1 MDLPELPPP
10 TSTPTE
16 WSEVERPLLLHL
28 HAMGWEV
35 LCLENEQDK
44 IDYPSATGRRHF
56 REVVQYDT
64 LRAAIRRINDADGP
78 LDDLTIERA
87 IRELEKT
94 GGQGLIERNR
104 LITERLITGVYVS
117 TGDGQRQRLI
127 RFIEFDPER
136 RDRNTFTVINQY
148 RVDLP
153 GGGSFVIP
161 DLVLLI
167 NGLPLVV
174 IECKSPALS
183 DPIGEGLD
191 QLLRYSN
198 QRDWIDEDEGIE
210 DLFLY
215 NQLMV
220 VTDFYEAR
228 VGTLGALHEHYQ
240 PWKDVAPWTPD
251 AVARELGKTADS
263 LKSQELLAAGMLRPE
278 RLLDILQH
286 FILFKTDDGKLI
298 KVAPRYQQYRAV
310 CKAIER
316 LMTGTTRRQNDRDQ
330 DRRGGIVW
338 HTQGSGKSIT
348 MVYLVRKL
356 RTEPALRAFKVVVVT
371 DRTDLEKQL
380 RETLALTG
388 ENARPDERDLRRS
401 VSDTDRLKGI
411 LAEEGPDV
419 VFAMIQKYLDRTGEV
434 EVFEYEVPLKPAE
447 HLDRM
452 ADGPG
457 IPARVRTLR
466 QTVRRQEF
474 GVLNAAEQILILV
487 DECHRSHTETF
498 HANMMAAMPNAA
510 RIGFTGTPI
519 LKQDKAHTQGI
530 FGEFIDKYRLKEAE
544 EDEATVRILYEGRTT
559 DGLVEH
565 TDRLDRAFA
574 DLFRDYTDAEQQV
587 IRNRYATTGDVLEA
601 PKLIAEKA
609 ADMLYH
615 YVRKIMPDG
624 FKAQVV
630 SVSRRAVLTY
640 RESLGQA
647 RDALVAEIAGLDPA
661 KLALEPKDLEQED
674 PWVQFLVGAHP
685 RLETIKRLEFAAV
698 VSHDHNDPPSWRQ
711 WTDKTKRNDHIARFK
726 KPLVQQ
732 DPEKQDGMAFLC
744 VQNMLLTGFDAPV
757 EQVLY
762 LDRKIVAHDLLQAI
776 ARVNRRARGKDCG
789 YVVDYI
795 GVARHL
801 HDALGD
807 YEDETHDPMTD
818 IRDELPNLRDRHKA
832 AIDVFLTRGIK
843 GIRDIEAC
851 VDLLEDVKIRAEF
864 INKLRAFLQG
874 LSIVMPR
881 PEAMPYQ
888 PDAKILGFIAK
899 VAANL
904 YHDPQLDLHGVHHKV
919 KQLIDTYIAA
929 NGIDPKIPPI
939 GILDVNFAAAVEA
952 NGSARARASQM
963 SHAARHHITLH
974 FNEDPDLYATF
985 SAKLESILEA
995 LKDRWDELERELR
1008 QFIDAELRRG
1018 RDEEIEGLDPKV
1030 QAPFFGLIKRHLT
1043 DKDHPQLADATLRT
1057 AIETTVAV
1065 VDAARE
1071 AIGRVGFWRD
1081 PVSRQGLEKT
1091 IYRLLRRS
1099 RIVPNE
1105 TLAELASRLVDLAK
1119 SRHRFLVS

>member
-16 WSEVERPLLLHL
+16 WSEVERPLLLQL
-28 HAMGWEV
+28 HAMGWNV

-44 IDYPSATGRRHF
+44 IDYPGATGRQHF
-56 REVVQYDT
+56 REVVQYET
-64 LRAAIRRINDADGP
+64 LKAAIRRINDDDGP

-94 GGQGLIERNR
+94 GGQSLIERNR
-104 LITERLITGVYVS
+104 RITERLITGVYVS

-136 RDRNTFTVINQY
+136 RDRNIFTAINQY

-153 GGGSFVIP
+153 GGRSFVIP
-161 DLVLLI
+161 DVVLLV

-198 QRDWIDEDEGIE
+198 HRYWVDEDEGIE
-210 DLFLY
+210 DLFVY

-240 PWKDVAPWTPD
+240 QWKDVAPLTPD
-251 AVARELGKTADS
+251 EVARELGKTPNT
-263 LKSQELLAAGMLRPE
+263 LKSQERLAAGMLRPE
-278 RLLDILQH
+278 RLLDILQN

-310 CKAIER
+310 HKAIER
-316 LMTGTTRRQNDRDQ
+316 LKRGVTRLRSDRDQ
-330 DRRGGIVW
+330 DQRGGIIW

-356 RTEPALRAFKVVVVT
+356 RTVPELRAFKVVVVT
-371 DRTDLEKQL
+371 DRTDLEQQL

-388 ENARPDERDLRRS
+388 EQARPNDRDGRRGLS
-401 VSDTDRLKGI
+401 GTDLVKGI
-411 LAEEGPDV
+411 LAEDGPDV
-419 VFAMIQKYLDRTGEV
+419 VFAMAQKYLDRAGEA
-434 EVFEYEVPLKPAE
+434 EVLEYAIPLEPAKYLE
-447 HLDRM
+447 RV

-457 IPARVRTLR
+457 DPARVRLLR
-466 QTVRRQEF
+466 QTIRRQEF
-474 GVLNAAEQILILV
+474 GVLNESEQILILV

-498 HANMMAAMPNAA
+498 HANMMAALPNAA
-510 RIGFTGTPI
+510 KIGFTGTPI
-519 LKQDKAHTQGI
+519 LKQDRAHTQGI
-530 FGEFIDKYRLKEAE
+530 FGEFIDKYRLKEAV

-565 TDRLDRAFA
+565 TDRLDRAFE
-574 DLFRDYTDAEQQV
+574 DMFRAYTEEEQQI
-587 IRNRYATTGDVLEA
+587 IRNKYATAGDVLEA

-615 YVRKIMPDG
+615 YVRKILPDG

-630 SVSRRAVLTY
+630 AVSRKAALIY
-640 RESLGQA
+640 QESLEQA
-647 RDALVAEIAGLDPA
+647 RDALVAEINGLDPA
-661 KLALEPKDLEQED
+661 KLALAPEDLEREA
-674 PWVQFLVGAHP
+674 PWIQFLVGTHSH
-685 RLETIKRLEFAAV
+685 LETLRRLEFAAV
-698 VSHDHNDPPSWRQ
+698 ISHDHNDPPSWRQ
-711 WTDKTKRNDHIARFK
+711 WSDKAKRDDHIARFK
-726 KPLVQQ
+726 KPLVHQEA
-732 DPEKQDGMAFLC
+732 EKQDGLAFLC

-776 ARVNRRARGKDCG
+776 ARVNRRASGKDCG

-807 YEDETHDPMTD
+807 YEDETLEPMTD
-818 IRDELPNLRDRHKA
+818 VRDELPNLRDRHQR

-843 GIRDIEAC
+843 SIRDVEAC
-851 VDLLEDVKIRAEF
+851 VDLLEDVKIRADF
-864 INKLRAFLQG
+864 INKLRAFLQS
-874 LSIVMPR
+874 LAIVMPR

-904 YHDPQLDLHGVHHKV
+904 YHDRQLDLHGVRHKV
-919 KQLIDTYIAA
+919 KQLIDQYIAA

-939 GILDVNFAAAVEA
+939 GILDVNFAEAVEA
-952 NGSARARASQM
+952 NRSARARASQM

-985 SAKLESILEA
+985 SAKLESLLEE

-1008 QFIDAELRRG
+1008 QFIDDELRRG
-1018 RDEEIEGLDPKV
+1018 RDEEIEGLDPKI
-1030 QAPFFGLIKRHLT
+1030 QAPFFGLIKRYLT
-1043 DKDHPQLADATLRT
+1043 KADDSGLSDETLR
-1057 AIETTVAV
+1057 AAVETTVAV
-1065 VDAARE
+1065 VE
-1071 AIGRVGFWRD
+1071 SIQNEIGRVGFWRD
-1081 PVSRQGLEKT
+1081 PISRQGLEKQL
-1091 IYRLLRRS
+1091 YRRLRRS

-1105 TLAELASRLVDLAK
+1105 ALSELAARLVDLAK